1 MARPVMRRLGC
12 FIFCKLVISISVA
25 QQPVWQSKE
34 FKIYRDSIVQQHQF
48 TARAISSTELESNYQ
63 SPANAF
69 VSPIISFKFSI
80 NGKDN
85 EMPSGKDHRFNDL
98 SVTGYAETPIIVFGE
113 QWIDSSAVPDHATL
127 ASDTKLRI
135 RLDMRR
141 VLSALKEKGYY
152 TTFKGDKIYT
162 EDLKAV
168 YVAGNTAPLMWDFD
182 NLVNHPPL
190 QMKDEDGDGIYETTL
205 SLNVPKEKPNT
216 APSWKLSKDISAF
229 PRYQSDYPVANAIYN
244 LSLEEMQKAIEP
256 DSTFRTGKEWA
267 GVWTRDI
274 SYSIILSMAYM
285 QPRVAKNSLL
295 KKVNKKGR
303 IIQDT
308 GSGGAWPVSTD
319 RMIWAVAAFEL
330 YKVTGDREWLKQA
343 YEIVK
348 NSIDDDL
355 LNIYDPETGL
365 AKGESSFL
373 DWREQTY
380 PKWMQPADIY
390 SSENLGT
397 NAVHYEANRVL
408 SQMAEI
414 LGDRNAANR
423 YKNIALKIKTG
434 INKYLWQ
441 PSKGYYGQFLYGRNY
456 AVLSPRS
463 EALGEA
469 LAVLFDIA
477 DSSKQQQIV
486 RHVPI
491 TPFGISCIYPQIP
504 GIPPYHNNAV
514 WPFVQTYW
522 LWAAA
527 KAGNEKSEMESMA
540 AIYRPAALFLTNKE
554 NFVADNGDFQGTQI
568 NSSNMLWS
576 LSGNISIIHKLI
588 FGISFTT
595 EGILFKPFVPRAWQG
610 ERSLNHFAYRKA
622 MLNIE
627 MEGYGN
633 QVAAFTIDGRRSV
646 KAFVPDTLSGTH
658 FIKIVL
664 ANNNMGNNGISE
676 VENAWSPATPIVSWS
691 SDTLHWQLITGVKT
705 YSVLKNGVF
714 IQNTTGTYIP
724 VRADG
729 YADYQVIAVGDNGF
743 GSFASEPAPVIAP
756 GIEQNYELE
765 NFTGKAAYVY
775 KGFTGDGFVEISRD
789 INTSINIPVNLKETG
804 LYVIDLRYA
813 NGNGPVNTENKCAI
827 RTLNVNGKFAGTLVL
842 PQRGRDEWSNW
853 GYSNSV
859 KVKLTM
865 GINTLSI
872 RFSNDNDN
880 MNGEINQAMLD
891 NLRVIRLNKNQ

>member
-1 MARPVMRRLGC
+1 MNRQPTTRLIC
-12 FIFCKLVISISVA
+12 ILLQISFIRVCVA
-25 QQPVWQSKE
+25 QAPVWQSKE
-34 FKIYRDSIVQQHQF
+34 FNIYPDSIVQQHQF
-48 TARAISSTELESNYQ
+48 TARAISSTELVSNYQ

-69 VSPIISFKFSI
+69 ISPKISFKFSI

-85 EMPSGKDHRFNDL
+85 EMPSGRDHRYNDL
-98 SVTGYAETPIIVFGE
+98 STSGYAETPVVLFGK
-113 QWIDSSAVPDHATL
+113 QWLDSSAVPDNATL
-127 ASDTKLRI
+127 AINTKLKI
-135 RLDMRR
+135 RLDMRG
-141 VLSALKEKGYY
+141 VLSELNEKGYY
-152 TTFKGDKIYT
+152 TTFKGDKIYK

-168 YVAGNTAPLMWDFD
+168 YVAGNASPLIWDFD
-182 NLVNHPPL
+182 NLVNHPLL
-190 QMKDEDGDGIYETTL
+190 QMKDEDGDGIYETVLTM
-205 SLNVPKEKPNT
+205 NVPKEKPNT
-216 APSWKLSKDISAF
+216 APSWQLSKNISAF
-229 PRYQSDYPVANAIYN
+229 PQYQSDYPIANAIYN
-244 LSLEEMQKAIEP
+244 MSLEEMQKAIEP

-330 YKVTGDREWLKQA
+330 YKVTGDKDWLKQA
-343 YEIVK
+343 YEIVR
-348 NSIDDDL
+348 NSVDDDL
-355 LNIYDPETGL
+355 SNIYDAETGL
-365 AKGESSFL
+365 VRGESSFL

-390 SSENLGT
+390 NSENLGT
-397 NAVHYEANRVL
+397 NAVHYQANIVL
-408 SQMAEI
+408 PQMAEI
-414 LGDRNAANR
+414 LHDTEKAAMFKR
-423 YKNIALKIKTG
+423 IAGNIKKG
-434 INKYLWQ
+434 INMYLWQ
-441 PSKGYYGQFLYGRNY
+441 NEKGYYGQYIYGRNY
-456 AVLSPRS
+456 TVLSPRS

-469 LAVLFDIA
+469 LTVLFDIA
-477 DSSKQQQIV
+477 DSSKQQQIIS
-486 RHVPI
+486 HVPI

-504 GIPPYHNNAV
+504 GIPPYHNDTV

-527 KAGNEKSEMESMA
+527 KAGNEKSVMESIS

-595 EGILFKPFVPRAWQG
+595 DGLLFKPFVPRAWQG

-633 QVAAFTIDGRRSV
+633 QIAGFTIDGKPTV
-646 KAFVPDTLSGTH
+646 KAFIPDSLTGTH
-658 FIKIVL
+658 VIKIVL
-664 ANNNMGNNGISE
+664 ANNSTRSNGINE
-676 VENAWSPATPIVSWS
+676 VENAFSPATPIVNWL
-691 SDTLHWQLITGVKT
+691 SDTLRWQAIPGIKN
-705 YSVLKNGVF
+705 YSVWKNGKF
-714 IQNTTGTYIP
+714 LMNTSARYLS
-724 VRADG
+724 VRPDG
-729 YADYQVIAVGDNGF
+729 YAEYQVIAWGDNGF
-743 GSFASEPAPVIAP
+743 GSFASEPVVVLSPDAEQVYE
-756 GIEQNYELE
+756 IENYA
-765 NFTGKAAYVY
+765 GKSAYGY
-775 KGFTGDGFVEISRD
+775 KGFSGNGFVEIARD
-789 INTSINIPVNLKETG
+789 VNTTISIPVTVKETG
-804 LYVIDLRYA
+804 NYAIDLRYA

-827 RTLNVNGKFAGTLVL
+827 RTLRVNGKFSGTLVL
-842 PQRGRDEWSNW
+842 PQRGREEWSNW
-853 GYSNSV
+853 GYSNPV
-859 KVKLTM
+859 KVKLVK
-865 GINTLSI
+865 GKNNLV
-872 RFSNDNDN
+872 FQFANYNDN

-891 NLRVIRLNKNQ
+891 NLRVIRLNNK